1 MAKSALRIHETCTE
15 KRHLKA
21 LSNVFVHRLPRSHM
35 YSKIFLGILTHFE
48 KLFLDSFAVRYIV
61 KDFFFFTRF
70 SGIWLVIYFIIS
82 NCMKFLKTLTLW
94 SKWKEFSLLR
104 SWISSINRQVLF
116 FYVKDMFQIN
126 DLY

>member
-61 KDFFFFTRF
+61 KDFFFFHQILWDLARDLF
-70 SGIWLVIYFIIS
+70 HHF
-82 NCMKFLKTLTLW
+82 NCMKFLKTLTL
-94 SKWKEFSLLR
+94 
-104 SWISSINRQVLF
+104 
-116 FYVKDMFQIN
+116 
-126 DLY
+126 